1 MEKISWLDKVPNEEV
16 LRKVDED
23 RQILNCK
30 GTIDGLDVL
39 RHKTEFFME
48 LLKAE

>member
-1 MEKISWLDKVPNEEV
+1 LIKLLNEEFI
-16 LRKVDED
+16 RKVDED

-39 RHKTEFFME
+39 RHKTEFFMK